1 MNEKLNIQ
9 NLILLFAEKYDITPE
24 NAEEFVKTFFA
35 LIEEGL
41 EQDKYVKVKG
51 LGTFKLIEVGSRESI
66 NVNTGERFE
75 IQGHQ
80 KVSFTP
86 EAALKDLINRPF
98 SHFETVVLNENV
110 QFDDMPVEKEGEEEP
125 EGDAD
130 EGMVAAEPEKLEDAM
145 PQETPVVE
153 KPVSEEPTAGESV
166 TEESAVEEPVAEEPV
181 GEESVVEGAVAEEQV
196 SEPVPES
203 EQEIVS
209 HQPENNV
216 SEKVTKYIVA
226 AIVCVLLGCAG
237 VVAYLYYP
245 WSEKTDERLP
255 LDAEMETPAVH
266 TDTLAVN
273 RKDSV
278 AAINTVKNVKAIP
291 TDTVTIETKVRKENQ
306 TTPPSKKK
314 SKAVATPFVPDS
326 VNYEIVGTQTEYTIH
341 EGETLT
347 RVSLKFYGTKALWPY
362 LVKHNAGVL
371 KNPDNVPSGTVIRIP
386 KLAKKR

>member
-24 NAEEFVKTFFA
+24 NAEEFVRTFFV

-80 KVSFTP
+80 KISFTP
-86 EAALKDLINRPF
+86 ETALKELINRPF
-98 SHFETVVLNENV
+98 GHFETVVLNENV
-110 QFDDMPVEKEGEEEP
+110 QFDDMPVEKEGEEEL

-130 EGMVAAEPEKLEDAM
+130 EGMVAAEPQMSELPAEPEKMEDTM
-145 PQETPVVE
+145 RQEDPVVE
-153 KPVSEEPTAGESV
+153 MPVSEEPAVEKPV
-166 TEESAVEEPVAEEPV
+166 TEEPVV
-181 GEESVVEGAVAEEQV
+181 EESVVEESAGEEHPTESVA
-196 SEPVPES
+196 ES
-203 EQEIVS
+203 EQEVTPN
-209 HQPENNV
+209 QGNNT

-226 AIVCVLLGCAG
+226 AIVCILIGCAG
-237 VVAYLYYP
+237 VVAYVYYP
-245 WSEKTDERLP
+245 WSEKPDERLP
-255 LDAEMETPAVH
+255 LDTEIETPVVS
-266 TDTLAVN
+266 TDTLAVI

-278 AAINTVKNVKAIP
+278 AAVSDTVNAVP
-291 TDTVTIETKVRKENQ
+291 TDTVKVEMKVQEENQ
-306 TTPPSKKK
+306 TTLSKKK
-314 SKAVATPFVPDS
+314 SKVVAKPFVPDS
-326 VNYEIVGTQTEYTIH
+326 VSYEIVGTQTEYTIQ

-371 KNPDNVPSGTVIRIP
+371 KNPDNVPTGTVIRIP

>member
-24 NAEEFVKTFFA
+24 NAEEFVRTFFV

-80 KVSFTP
+80 KISFTP
-86 EAALKDLINRPF
+86 ETALKELINRPF
-98 SHFETVVLNENV
+98 GHFETVVLNENV
-110 QFDDMPVEKEGEEEP
+110 QFDDMPVEKEGEEEL

-130 EGMVAAEPEKLEDAM
+130 EGMVAAEPQMSELPAEPEKMEDTM
-145 PQETPVVE
+145 RQEDPVVE
-153 KPVSEEPTAGESV
+153 MPVSEEP
-166 TEESAVEEPVAEEPV
+166 AVEEPVTEEPV
-181 GEESVVEGAVAEEQV
+181 VEESVVEESAGEEHPTESVA
-196 SEPVPES
+196 ES
-203 EQEIVS
+203 EQEVAPN
-209 HQPENNV
+209 QGNNT

-226 AIVCVLLGCAG
+226 AIVCILIGCAG
-237 VVAYLYYP
+237 VVAYVYYP
-245 WSEKTDERLP
+245 WSEKPDERLP
-255 LDAEMETPAVH
+255 LDTEIVTPVVS
-266 TDTLAVN
+266 TDTLAVI

-278 AAINTVKNVKAIP
+278 AAVSDTVNAVP
-291 TDTVTIETKVRKENQ
+291 TDTVKAEMKVQEENQ
-306 TTPPSKKK
+306 TTLSKKK
-314 SKAVATPFVPDS
+314 SKVVAKPFVPDS
-326 VNYEIVGTQTEYTIH
+326 VNYEIVGTQTEYTIQ

-371 KNPDNVPSGTVIRIP
+371 KNPDNVPTGTVIRIP

>member
-24 NAEEFVKTFFA
+24 NAEEFVRTFFV

-80 KVSFTP
+80 KISFTP
-86 EAALKDLINRPF
+86 ETALKELINRPF
-98 SHFETVVLNENV
+98 GHFETVVLNENV

-125 EGDAD
+125 EGEAD
-130 EGMVAAEPEKLEDAM
+130 EGMVIAKLQTMNRLGDPERMENVAAAEEEEVS
-145 PQETPVVE
+145 QEEAGKEEPLVE
-153 KPVSEEPTAGESV
+153 ESVSEESL
-166 TEESAVEEPVAEEPV
+166 SDYQRN
-181 GEESVVEGAVAEEQV
+181 EGD
-196 SEPVPES
+196 SR
-203 EQEIVS
+203 
-209 HQPENNV
+209 
-216 SEKVTKYIVA
+216 KMTRYIVA
-226 AIVCVLLGCAG
+226 AIAGVFLGCVG
-237 VVAYLYYP
+237 IVSCLYCTF
-245 WSEKTDERLP
+245 SEKNDERLICEAEI
-255 LDAEMETPAVH
+255 DATVVNM
-266 TDTLAVN
+266 DTLTQT

-278 AAINTVKNVKAIP
+278 VAVSDTVKDRLVDSVKIATEVQREKPAISQKRAGIVP
-291 TDTVTIETKVRKENQ
+291 E
-306 TTPPSKKK
+306 
-314 SKAVATPFVPDS
+314 PFVPDS
-326 VNYEIVGTQTEYTIH
+326 VSYEIVGTQTEYTVL
-341 EGETLT
+341 EGQTLT

-371 KNPDNVPSGTVIRIP
+371 KNPNNVPSGTVIRIP

>member
-86 EAALKDLINRPF
+86 ETALKELINRPF

-145 PQETPVVE
+145 PQEAPVVE
-153 KPVSEEPTAGESV
+153 KPVSEEPTAGEL
-166 TEESAVEEPVAEEPV
+166 VAEEPV
-181 GEESVVEGAVAEEQV
+181 GEESVVEGGVAEEQV

-255 LDAEMETPAVH
+255 LDAEFETPVVH

-278 AAINTVKNVKAIP
+278 ASIDTVKNVKAIP
-291 TDTVTIETKVRKENQ
+291 TDTVTIETKVQKENQ
-306 TTPPSKKK
+306 ATPPSKKK
-314 SKAVATPFVPDS
+314 SKAVAEPFVPDS
-326 VNYEIVGTQTEYTIH
+326 VSYEIIGTQTEYTIH